1 MAEFEPK
8 QFGKFFLL
16 DKLAVGGMAEIY
28 KAKTFGAEGFEK
40 LLAIKRILPHCA
52 ADKDFISML
61 IDEAKLS
68 VLLSHA
74 NIVQVY
80 DLGKVGDDFFISMEY
95 ISGVNLR
102 DLVYRCRELGKT
114 IPTDI
119 AVYILSEICKGL
131 DYAHRKTDMNGQP
144 LNLVHRDISPQNIL
158 ISYEGEVKIV
168 DFGIAK
174 AAMNI
179 SHTMAGILKGK
190 IAYMSPEQALGKSVD
205 HRTDIFSVGILLY
218 ECLTGEKL
226 FTGES
231 QFEVLKKIRSTK
243 IDLARLPVSI
253 PKPLQVILARALA
266 YFPKDRFQSAGD
278 MQIEL
283 TKYLYS
289 TYHDFSPQKLAGFVR
304 EVFSTQIAQQRERA
318 QSVVLRESKTGSIS
332 LAQEALQEEIVH
344 RDDMAAK
351 SMRTP
356 LPKPHI
362 EPIVLEPTDR
372 TERQSV
378 LWRIG
383 IAGSALL
390 ILASL
395 GFIYWQI
402 LHPRL
407 FPPVTLTAPIL
418 GEATVDSSPQGAQ
431 IMIDG
436 TDTGK
441 VTPARLTDLQI
452 GKSYTL
458 KLAKPGYSDAE
469 QPLVATSAQ
478 TPAAVTVTLVESR
491 GTLLL
496 TTTPPG
502 AEILIDGAPTGKLT
516 PDSIANLTL
525 GTNHRLVL
533 RKDGYS
539 DYEQVFNLSSDKP
552 QTLDIALQATPLVAQ
567 PVPPVTPPV
576 TPQPPV
582 TPPPPNVGE
591 TAKQPTPPPEEKKTQ
606 APVKQSTVTF
616 TSTPSGAKV
625 IVDGKSIGT
634 TPAKLPQVDMG
645 STHTVSIEKQG
656 FAPYRRKFTVS
667 SEKGTTVSA
676 TLKEELTAAEQQ
688 AKEAQLQK
696 EKEQKQKELEQKQK
710 EKEKLAQQQQQTPQI
725 PKEKPAATG
734 GVGTIKVNSD
744 PSGAEVYVN
753 GEMRGTAPITVNNVP
768 SGAVKIILN
777 KEGLARQSTSV
788 SLAPGE
794 TKNLGTIKL
803 GEVYGEVSVNSNP
816 PRATVLLDGTPY
828 GTTPLNIRKVKRDR
842 PHQIRVTLDGYQTWE
857 TSFSFGDDKVKKF
870 NVSLESK

>member
-102 DLVYRCRELGKT
+102 DLVYRCRELGKA

-119 AVYILSEICKGL
+119 AVYIVSEICKGL
-131 DYAHRKTDMNGQP
+131 DYAHRKTDMEGQP
-144 LNLVHRDISPQNIL
+144 LNLVHRDVSPQNIL

-190 IAYMSPEQALGKSVD
+190 IAYMSPEQALGKSID

-253 PKPLQVILARALA
+253 PKPLQIILARALA
-266 YFPKDRFQSAGD
+266 YFPKDRFQGAGD

-283 TKYLYS
+283 TKFLYS

-304 EVFSTQIAQQRERA
+304 EVFSTQIAQQREKA
-318 QSVVLRESKTGSIS
+318 QSAALRESKTGSIN

-344 RDDMAAK
+344 REERSAK
-351 SMRTP
+351 SLRTP
-356 LPKPHI
+356 LPKPPLA
-362 EPIVLEPTDR
+362 PISVEPTDK
-372 TERQSV
+372 TERQSIWKR
-378 LWRIG
+378 LG
-383 IAGSALL
+383 IAGSVFL
-390 ILASL
+390 IFISL

-407 FPPVTLTAPIL
+407 FPPVMVTTPLL
-418 GEATVDSSPQGAQ
+418 GEATVDSTPQGAQ
-431 IMIDG
+431 IIIDG
-436 TDTGK
+436 IDTGK
-441 VTPARLTDLQI
+441 TTPARLTDLQI
-452 GKSYTL
+452 GKTYAL
-458 KLAKPGYSDAE
+458 KLTKPGFSDVE
-469 QPLVATSAQ
+469 QSLVATSAQ
-478 TPAAVTVTLVESR
+478 APTAVTVTLVESR
-491 GTLLL
+491 GTLQLS
-496 TTTPPG
+496 TTPPG

-516 PDSIANLTL
+516 PDTIGNVTL

-533 RKDGYS
+533 RKDGYTEH
-539 DYEQVFNLSSDKP
+539 EQVFNLSSDTP
-552 QTLDIALQATPLVAQ
+552 QIVDIVLQPASQVVQ
-567 PVPPVTPPV
+567 QTPPSTE
-576 TPQPPV
+576 TPSVIQPPK
-582 TPPPPNVGE
+582 TEPPP
-591 TAKQPTPPPEEKKTQ
+591 KIEEKKSQEPT
-606 APVKQSTVTF
+606 KQTTVTF
-616 TSTPSGAKV
+616 TSTPAGAKV
-625 IVDGKSIGT
+625 IVDGKMLGT
-634 TPAKLPQVDMG
+634 TPIKLPQVDVG
-645 STHTVSIEKQG
+645 SAHSVSIEKEG
-656 FAPYRRKFTVS
+656 YAPQRRKFTVN
-667 SEKGTTVSA
+667 SEKGMAIGA
-676 TLKEELTAAEQQ
+676 TLKKELSDAEKL
-688 AKEAQLQK
+688 A
-696 EKEQKQKELEQKQK
+696 KEQKQKELEQRQK
-710 EKEKLAQQQQQTPQI
+710 EAEQKKLAQQQAQQQQQPT
-725 PKEKPAATG
+725 KDKPATTS
-734 GVGTIKVNSD
+734 GVGTIKVSSD
-744 PSGAEVYVN
+744 PSGAEVYIN
-753 GEMRGTAPITVNNVP
+753 GEMRGNAPVTVGNVP
-768 SGAVKIILN
+768 AGSVKIILN
-777 KEGLARQSTSV
+777 KEGLARHSTSV

-794 TKNLGTIKL
+794 TKNLGTVKL
-803 GEVYGEVSVNSNP
+803 GDIYGEVSVNSSP
-816 PRATVLLDGTPY
+816 PRATVSLDGTPY
-828 GTTPLNIRKVKRDR
+828 GTTPLNIRKVKRDKS
-842 PHQIRVTLDGYQTWE
+842 HNLRVTLDGYQSWE
-857 TSFSFGDDKVKKF
+857 TSFSFGNDKVKKF
-870 NVSLESK
+870 NISLEGK

>member
-102 DLVYRCRELGKT
+102 DLIYRCRELGKP

-344 RDDMAAK
+344 RDEMAAK

-362 EPIVLEPTDR
+362 EPIILEPTDR

-378 LWRIG
+378 LWRVG
-383 IAGSALL
+383 IASSVIL

-407 FPPVTLTAPIL
+407 FPPISITTPLL

-431 IMIDG
+431 IVIDG

-452 GKSYTL
+452 GKTYTL
-458 KLAKPGYSDAE
+458 KLSKPGYSDAE

-478 TPAAVTVTLVESR
+478 TPAAVTVTLSEAR

-502 AEILIDGAPTGKLT
+502 AEILIDGGPTGKLT
-516 PDSIANLTL
+516 PDSITNITL
-525 GTNHRLVL
+525 ATNHRLVL

-539 DYEQVFNLSSDKP
+539 DHEQVFNLSSDKP
-552 QTLDIALQATPLVAQ
+552 QAIDILLQPVAQVAQ
-567 PVPPVTPPV
+567 PTAPIEPPPA
-576 TPQPPV
+576 V
-582 TPPPPNVGE
+582 TPPPEV
-591 TAKQPTPPPEEKKTQ
+591 KKVQ
-606 APVKQSTVTF
+606 EPVKQATVTF
-616 TSTPSGAKV
+616 TSTPAGAKV

-634 TPAKLPQVDMG
+634 TPAKLPQVEVG
-645 STHTVSIEKQG
+645 STHSVSIEKQG
-656 FAPYRRKFTVS
+656 FTAYRRKFTVS
-667 SEKGTTVSA
+667 SEKGITISA
-676 TLKEELTAAEQQ
+676 TLKEELTAAEQE
-688 AKEAQLQK
+688 AKALQIQK
-696 EKEQKQKELEQKQK
+696 EKEQKLKELEQKQK
-710 EKEKLAQQQQQTPQI
+710 EAEQKKLAQQQSQQTPQTT
-725 PKEKPAATG
+725 KEKPAATG
-734 GVGTIKVNSD
+734 GVGAIKINSD

-753 GEMRGTAPITVNNVP
+753 GEMRGKAPLTVSNVP
-768 SGAVKIILN
+768 SGNVKIILN
-777 KEGLARQSTSV
+777 KEGLGRHSSSV

-794 TKNLGTIKL
+794 TKNLGTVKL
-803 GEVYGEVSVNSNP
+803 GEVYGEVSVSSNP
-816 PRATVLLDGTPY
+816 PRATVSLDGTPY

-870 NVSLESK
+870 NVSLEGK

>member
-344 RDDMAAK
+344 RDEMAAK

-362 EPIVLEPTDR
+362 EPVVLEPTDR

-383 IAGSALL
+383 IAGSAVL

-407 FPPVTLTAPIL
+407 FPPVTITTPIV

-431 IMIDG
+431 IIIDG

-458 KLAKPGYSDAE
+458 KLSKPGYSDAE

-478 TPAAVTVTLVESR
+478 TPAAVTVTLTEAR

-502 AEILIDGAPTGKLT
+502 AEILIDGGPTGKLT
-516 PDSIANLTL
+516 PDSITNITL

-533 RKDGYS
+533 RKDSYS

-552 QTLDIALQATPLVAQ
+552 QTLDIVLQTTPQVVQ
-567 PVPPVTPPV
+567 PTPPVTPPV
-576 TPQPPV
+576 VPPQKV
-582 TPPPPNVGE
+582 EEV
-591 TAKQPTPPPEEKKTQ
+591 AKQPTPPPEEKK
-606 APVKQSTVTF
+606 ATVTF
-616 TSTPSGAKV
+616 TSTPAGAKV

-634 TPAKLPQVDMG
+634 TPAKLPQVDVG

-656 FAPYRRKFTVS
+656 FTPYRRKFTVS
-667 SEKGTTVSA
+667 SEKGTTISA
-676 TLKEELTAAEQQ
+676 TLKEELTAAEQL
-688 AKEAQLQK
+688 AKDAQLQK
-696 EKEQKQKELEQKQK
+696 EKEQRQKELEQKQK
-710 EKEKLAQQQQQTPQI
+710 EAEQKKLAQQQQQQPTPQ
-725 PKEKPAATG
+725 PTKEKPAATG
-734 GVGTIKVNSD
+734 GVGTIKINSD

-753 GEMRGTAPITVNNVP
+753 GEMRGTAPVTVSNVP
-768 SGAVKIILN
+768 SGNVKIILN
-777 KEGLARQSTSV
+777 KEGLGRHSSSV

-803 GEVYGEVSVNSNP
+803 GDVYGEVSVNSNP
-816 PRATVLLDGTPY
+816 PRATVSLDGTPY

-870 NVSLESK
+870 NVSLEGK